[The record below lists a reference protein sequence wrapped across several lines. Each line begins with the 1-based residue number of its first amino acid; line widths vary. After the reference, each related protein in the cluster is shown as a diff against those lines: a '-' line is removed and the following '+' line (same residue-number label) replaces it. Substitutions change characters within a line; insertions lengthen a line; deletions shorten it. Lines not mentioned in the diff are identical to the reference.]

1 MKKYLLL
8 VASVLFLWN
17 LSFSQTLDDE
27 TKPGVICV
35 SVPTYLDFVVNTT
48 DIEFTYNEQSGVD
61 PTSDYQDFSSV
72 EIKTNVKWKFEVSP
86 KDGETVLT
94 SDNNSGETIPASQ
107 FQYYL
112 RNVDVSNGTLSPVGG
127 PNVYHRFEPLS
138 PIPITGAKNV
148 NFLLYWKPNPN
159 FEGSHLFAGVYTIG
173 ISYRLM
179 EQE

>member
-17 LSFSQTLDDE
+17 LSFSQTLVDE
-27 TKPGVICV
+27 TKPGVVCV
-35 SVPTYLDFVVNTT
+35 SVPTYLDFVVNST
-48 DIEFTYNEQSGVD
+48 DIQFTYNGQSGVD
-61 PTSDYQDFSSV
+61 PTSNYQDFSSV
-72 EIKTNVKWKFEVSP
+72 VIRTNVKWKFEVSP
-86 KDGETVLT
+86 KDGKTVLT

-112 RNVDVSNGTLSPVGG
+112 RNVDVSNGTLSLVGG
-127 PNVYHRFEPLS
+127 PNVYHRFDPLS
-138 PIPITGAKNV
+138 PIPITGTKNV

-159 FEGSHLFAGVYTIG
+159 FDNSHLFAGIYTIG
-173 ISYRLM
+173 ISYCLI